1 MINVPQIVLSIASTI
16 KFNIAM
22 WLNLIH
28 KPNIQLQHLQITYEK
43 IIFLQNFIILNFKYL
58 MNFSHLST
66 SCPKKNTLSY
76 QAQIYELQA
85 HWHRD
90 PKS

>member
-43 IIFLQNFIILNFKYL
+43 IIFFAKFYYFKFQIFNEFL
-58 MNFSHLST
+58 T
-66 SCPKKNTLSY
+66 SFN
-76 QAQIYELQA
+76 
-85 HWHRD
+85 
-90 PKS
+90 